1 MKRVLVAVD
10 ETEASRRAAEFV
22 DRFFAGMDVSITAV
36 NVARQPVE
44 WLPATPY
51 GGVFA
56 WPWPYR
62 AGADAAGA
70 EEELA
75 QEAVRRAE
83 VRGEA
88 IAAAQAP
95 AGAEIEV
102 VFGEAVD
109 AISAAAED
117 ENADLIVVGSNDKGF
132 LQRLFGGSVSERLAR
147 EAPRPV
153 LVVR

>member
-75 QEAVRRAE
+75 QDAVRRAE

-88 IAAAQAP
+88 IAAAPAP
-95 AGAEIEV
+95 AGAEIEG
-102 VFGEAVD
+102 VFGEAGD
-109 AISAAAED
+109 ALSAAPRGEK
-117 ENADLIVVGSNDKGF
+117 ADPIG
-132 LQRLFGGSVSERLAR
+132 
-147 EAPRPV
+147 
-153 LVVR
+153 VRA

>member
-62 AGADAAGA
+62 AGADLAGA

-75 QEAVRRAE
+75 QEAVRRGE
-83 VRGEA
+83 GRGGA
-88 IAAAQAP
+88 GGAAA
-95 AGAEIEV
+95 GARRPLITPRVPGRRDSSCDAE
-102 VFGEAVD
+102 GE
-109 AISAAAED
+109 
-117 ENADLIVVGSNDKGF
+117 
-132 LQRLFGGSVSERLAR
+132 
-147 EAPRPV
+147 
-153 LVVR
+153 